1 MMEHRDY
8 VAEQLA
14 TDAEFRDEYERLKQR
29 QQFRRSL
36 IRARMAA
43 GLTQQELAERIGTR
57 QSAIS
62 RLENGS
68 ASPSFDMLG
77 RLADAL
83 NVSFEIFPDSQVL
96 VHSQD
101 AIHSP

>member
-1 MMEHRDY
+1 MEHRDY
-8 VAEQLA
+8 VVEQMA
-14 TDAEFRDEYERLKQR
+14 KDPEFRDDYERLKQR

-36 IRARMAA
+36 IRARIASGM
-43 GLTQQELAERIGTR
+43 TQQELAERIGTR

-77 RLADAL
+77 RLAEAL
-83 NVSFEIFPDSQVL
+83 NVSFEIFPDSHVM
-96 VHSQD
+96 VHSQK
-101 AIHSP
+101 AAPSP

>member
-1 MMEHRDY
+1 MEHRDY

-43 GLTQQELAERIGTR
+43 DMTQQDLAKRIGTR

-77 RLADAL
+77 RLAEAL
-83 NVSFEIFPDSQVL
+83 NVSFEIFPDSQVT
-96 VHSQD
+96 VHFQEAAST
-101 AIHSP
+101 P